1 MWVKHFLCLLYF
13 IVADPTVV
21 LAVNTTSDN
30 SPQLVV
36 YRGSISLFTCTAIV
50 SPTIDTNITVQTT
63 WYIGDNFEVVTNET
77 DSFIIV
83 TDSVNVD
90 KSVYESQLLMPLVQS
105 ATIIE
110 KIGCRVILLPSYED
124 YFLYR
129 SEATVVKEI
138 VLLGECIA

>member
-1 MWVKHFLCLLYF
+1 MFIVFH

-30 SPQLVV
+30 SPQLIV
-36 YRGSISLFTCTAIV
+36 YRASISLFTCTAIV

-63 WYIGDNFEVVTNET
+63 WYIGDDLEVVTNET

-105 ATIIE
+105 VTVSG
-110 KIGCRVILLPSYED
+110 KIGCRVLLLPSYED
-124 YFLYR
+124 YYVYR